1 MQIKFLNIYDNYTE
15 LRQAQYELLGFWQQS
30 LINNQLNFIH
40 EAKVEFKRYTFA
52 EYADQEKLTNEI
64 RKSVVSGYDS
74 DLQTYFWIV
83 GNKQYTS
90 FEDLY
95 SMLVETHYLMEL
107 TITVEA

>member
-15 LRQAQYELLGFWQQS
+15 LLQAQYELLGFWQQS
-30 LINNQLNFIH
+30 IINNQVNFIH
-40 EAKVEFKRYTFA
+40 EAKVEFKRYAFA
-52 EYADQEKLTNEI
+52 EYTDKERLIAEI
-64 RKSVVSGYDS
+64 RKSVSSGYDS
-74 DLQTYFWIV
+74 DLQTDFWIA

-95 SMLVETHYLMEL
+95 SMLAENHYLMEL